1 MMKKVLGLVLGVALL
16 ASVAQAEDG
25 FIKSSA
31 QLTEAADLF
40 KAMEQNKFA
49 FKKNYGDKKILIG
62 GTVEKVG
69 EARFDLKDFKSKKM
83 PRIIFKGLFHAFLQ
97 GTLGSLDLAEI
108 NQGDVFYG
116 ICTRISEGEAGL
128 WVKAICQPAMLGRMK
143 DQKINIMWVTPDKEA
158 QDFFLTPQGVEM
170 LGINKEKK

>member
-1 MMKKVLGLVLGVALL
+1 MKKVLGLLLGAMMF

-25 FIKSSA
+25 FIKQSA

-49 FKKNYGDKKILIG
+49 FKKNYADKKILVG

-69 EARFDLKDFKSKKM
+69 EARFDLADFKSKEM
-83 PRIIFKGLFHAFLQ
+83 PQIIFKGLFHAFLQ

-108 NQGDVFYG
+108 NQDDVFYG
-116 ICTRISEGEAGL
+116 ICTRISEGEAGM
-128 WVKAICQPAMLGRMK
+128 WVKAICQPVMLGRMK
-143 DQKINIMWVTPDKEA
+143 DQKINVVWVTPDKEA
-158 QDFFLTPQGVEM
+158 QDFFLTSKAVET
-170 LGINKEKK
+170 LGINKKKK

>member
-1 MMKKVLGLVLGVALL
+1 MKKVFGLVLGIALL
-16 ASVAQAEDG
+16 ASMAHAEEG

-49 FKKNYGDKKILIG
+49 FKKSYGDKKILVA

-69 EARFDLKDFKSKKM
+69 EARFDLEDFKSPKM
-83 PRIIFKGLFHAFLQ
+83 PQVIFKGLFHAFLE

-116 ICTRISEGEAGL
+116 ICTKISEGEMGM

-143 DQKINIMWVTPDKEA
+143 DQKINVIWVTPDKEA
-158 QDFFLTPQGVEM
+158 QDFFLTPQGTEM
-170 LGINKEKK
+170 LGINKGKK